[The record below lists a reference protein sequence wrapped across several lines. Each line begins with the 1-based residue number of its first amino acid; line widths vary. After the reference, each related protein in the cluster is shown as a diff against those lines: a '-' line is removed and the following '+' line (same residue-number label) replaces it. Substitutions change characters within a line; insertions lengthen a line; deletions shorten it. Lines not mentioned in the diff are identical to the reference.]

1 MAKVNVREIL
11 KEIIKRHPE
20 VKHTLFLKKTT
31 LYKAVFDSTFLKYNS
46 CSITIHV
53 AMFRG
58 APFDRIAVTVT

>member
-11 KEIIKRHPE
+11 TEIIKRHPE

-31 LYKAVFDSTFLKYNS
+31 LYKAVFNSTFLKYNF
-46 CSITIHV
+46 CSIII
-53 AMFRG
+53 AMFHG